1 MESKPEKN
9 AVYDVVEEFQATCE
23 EYLFCLMF
31 ASRGIETTGDLVG
44 KEKAK
49 PGQKFWIASDTESD
63 PKYHARMD
71 ISTFVEKSKKNGY
84 FVNEICKSLLCTIYS
99 LWDETY
105 RHRIAKAAGVDAGAL
120 IAPLMG
126 DLRKIRHCILH
137 NKSVIPENGYQ
148 FEVLAWELAPGVLS
162 ITAEMFR
169 EFIDMV
175 RTKMAIQAASMTP
188 EMQEVYQLM
197 TKKERK
203 SFDDW
208 YKKPGNKKH
217 DIPWPELDAVLKRIY
232 KNNSNDEA
240 L

>member
-1 MESKPEKN
+1 MESKSKKN
-9 AVYDVVEEFQATCE
+9 AVNDVMVEFQATCE
-23 EYLFCLMF
+23 EYLFCLLF
-31 ASRGIETTGDLVG
+31 ASKGIETNGDLIA

-49 PGQKFWIASDTESD
+49 PGQKIWIASDAESD

-71 ISTFVEKSKKNGY
+71 ISMFVEKSKKNGY
-84 FVNEICKSLLCTIYS
+84 FVNEICKSLLCSIYS

-105 RHRIAKAAGVDAGAL
+105 RHKIAKAAGVDAGAL

-137 NKSVIPENGYQ
+137 NKSTIPEDGYQ
-148 FEVLAWELAPGVLS
+148 FEVLAWKLAPGALA

-169 EFIDMV
+169 EFIDMI
-175 RTKMAIQAASMTP
+175 RTKMAIQAASLSP
-188 EMQEVYQLM
+188 EMLEIYQVM
-197 TKKERK
+197 TKNERK

-208 YKKPGNKKH
+208 YKKPGNKKN
-217 DIPWPELDAVLKRIY
+217 DIPWPGIDAVLKRVNRN
-232 KNNSNDEA
+232 KSNEER

>member
-1 MESKPEKN
+1 MESKPKKN
-9 AVYDVVEEFQATCE
+9 AIYDVVEDFQATCE

-31 ASRGIETTGDLVG
+31 ASRGIETTGALIG
-44 KEKAK
+44 KEKK
-49 PGQKFWIASDTESD
+49 NPGQKLWIASNTESE
-63 PKYHARMD
+63 PNYHAKMD
-71 ISTFVEKSKKNGY
+71 ISTFVEKSKRNGF

-105 RHRIAKAAGVDAGAL
+105 RPRIAKAAGVDGSAL

-137 NKSVIPENGYQ
+137 NKSIVPKNGYQ
-148 FEVLAWELAPGVLS
+148 FEVLAWELPPGALS
-162 ITAEMFR
+162 ISAEMFR

-175 RTKMAIQAASMTP
+175 RTKMAIHAAEMTP
-188 EMQEVYQLM
+188 EMQEIYQVM
-197 TKKERK
+197 TDKERK

-208 YKKPGNKKH
+208 YKKPGNKKN
-217 DIPWPELDAVLKRIY
+217 DIPWPGLDAVIKRI
-232 KNNSNDEA
+232 KKSNDEA